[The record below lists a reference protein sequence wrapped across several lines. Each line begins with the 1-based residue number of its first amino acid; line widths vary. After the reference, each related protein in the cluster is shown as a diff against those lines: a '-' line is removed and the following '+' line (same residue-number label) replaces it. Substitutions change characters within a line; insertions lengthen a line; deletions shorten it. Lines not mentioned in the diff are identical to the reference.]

1 MTSFWNNLP
10 QPFFVLAP
18 MEAVTDVVFR
28 HVVRRAGA
36 PDVFF
41 TEFANATGW
50 VHAGDRAIAGRLI
63 KTDDEHPLVVQ
74 IWGGEPGDMEQFAQ
88 HCARLDFA
96 GIDINMGCPAK
107 SAIKSGGAALI
118 RNPDV
123 AVAAIAAAKTA
134 GLPVSVKT
142 RLGYSTVDE
151 WRAWLTTLLQQDI
164 VNLTIH
170 LRTKKEMS
178 KVAAHYELI
187 DDIVALRDAIAPQTL
202 LTINGD
208 IRDRAHGM
216 ALVAAHPGVNG
227 VMIGR
232 GVFADPFCFAP
243 SADDV
248 VQGAQLAT
256 PMQSASSLVQ
266 RNFALL
272 RYHLD
277 LFDHWQ
283 PQLGRPYETLK
294 RFYKIYIRDFD
305 GAKELRDQLMHT
317 TSTAEARH
325 VIHQW
330 HETMRISE

>member
-1 MTSFWNNLP
+1 MTSFWNDLP

-28 HVVRRAGA
+28 HVVKRAGA

-50 VHAGDRAIAGRLI
+50 VHAGDRAIAGRLV
-63 KTDDEHPLVVQ
+63 KTDDEYPLVAQ

-88 HCARLDFA
+88 HCARLGFA

-216 ALVAAHPGVNG
+216 SLVATHPGVNG

-243 SADDV
+243 RADSV
-248 VQGAQLAT
+248 AQGT
-256 PMQSASSLVQ
+256 SSMTQ

-317 TSTAEARH
+317 TSTDEARQT
-325 VIHQW
+325 IHQW
-330 HETMRISE
+330 HETMRTSE

>member
-1 MTSFWNNLP
+1 
-10 QPFFVLAP
+10 

-28 HVVRRAGA
+28 HVVERAGA

-50 VHAGDRAIAGRLI
+50 VHAGDRAIAGRLV
-63 KTDDEHPLVVQ
+63 KTDDEHPLVAQ
-74 IWGGEPGDMEQFAQ
+74 IWGGEPGDMEQFTQ
-88 HCARLDFA
+88 HCARLGFA

-216 ALVAAHPGVNG
+216 SLVAAHPGVNG

-243 SADDV
+243 RVDSVA
-248 VQGAQLAT
+248 QGSGSLA
-256 PMQSASSLVQ
+256 Q

-317 TSTAEARH
+317 TSTDDARRI
-325 VIHQW
+325 IHQW
-330 HETMRISE
+330 HEAMSASE

>member
-1 MTSFWNNLP
+1 MTSFWNDLP

-50 VHAGDRAIAGRLI
+50 VHAGDRAIAGRLVR
-63 KTDDEHPLVVQ
+63 TDDEYPLVAQ

-88 HCARLDFA
+88 HCARLGFA

-151 WRAWLTTLLQQDI
+151 WHAWLTTLLQQNI

-243 SADDV
+243 HADDTV
-248 VQGAQLAT
+248 
-256 PMQSASSLVQ
+256 QSAGSLVQ

-325 VIHQW
+325 TIHQW
-330 HETMRISE
+330 HETMHTSE